1 MAKHVLPRLASPGS
15 KYVGSILGFGGP
27 DEFAVGIVARSNS
40 ISGLDRFAGT
50 QANLVVGV
58 AAFDFLRAFKR

>member
-1 MAKHVLPRLASPGS
+1 MLPRLLSPGNR
-15 KYVGSILGFGGP
+15 YVGSILGFGGP

-50 QANLVVGV
+50 QASLAIGV
-58 AAFDFLRAFKR
+58 AAFDFLRAFKRED